1 MRRMSQRE
9 SSLVAGA
16 SLAIVAALSFGV
28 TAPIIAFAGARV
40 GPLVTAS
47 LLYAGA
53 ASSALVMSRLAPASG
68 APLER
73 RHWLRLVAMALI
85 GAGVAPTLLAWGL
98 ERTGGTAGSL
108 LLNLEAVFTAA
119 LAWAF
124 YREAIGGRVLAAL
137 TLMVLGGAVLTLS
150 GAHGG
155 GYSGLGAAA
164 VAGATLAWGVDNT
177 LSRGLSQQD
186 PVSIVGIKGA
196 LGAAATALLAWLF
209 GERLPTLAPL
219 LVLLACG
226 ASGYGLSL
234 RLYLLA
240 QRRIGAARTG
250 SIFAIAPFVGAS
262 VGLLLGDRAVG
273 YGTLLSAALFLGGLI
288 LHLTER
294 HRHRHIHPAADHD
307 HPHRH
312 DDGHH
317 DHPHDPPFV
326 GEHSHPHHHERL
338 EHDHEHA
345 PDVHHDHLHE

>member
-1 MRRMSQRE
+1 MSERG
-9 SSLVAGA
+9 SPLAAGA
-16 SLAIVAALSFGV
+16 ALALVAALSFGV
-28 TAPIIAFAGARV
+28 TAPVIAVAGASV
-40 GPLVTAS
+40 GPLTTAS

-53 ASSALVMSRLAPASG
+53 ALSALVMSRVAPSSG
-68 APLER
+68 APLGR
-73 RHWLRLVAMALI
+73 THVGRLLLIALV
-85 GAGVAPTLLAWGL
+85 GAGIAPTLLAWGL
-98 ERTGGTAGSL
+98 KHTGATAGSL

-119 LAWAF
+119 LAWLL
-124 YREAIGGRVLAAL
+124 YREAI
-137 TLMVLGGAVLTLS
+137 VLTLG

-155 GYSGLGAAA
+155 GYTGLGAAA
-164 VAGATLAWGVDNT
+164 VIGATLAWGVDNT
-177 LSRGLSQQD
+177 LSRQLSQQD
-186 PVSIVGIKGA
+186 PVLVVGIKGA
-196 LGAAATALLAWLF
+196 LGAAATALLAWLL
-209 GERLPTLAPL
+209 GEQLPAAGPL

-262 VGLLLGDRAVG
+262 VGVLLGDRALG
-273 YGTLLSAALFLGGLI
+273 HGTALSAALFLGGVI

-294 HRHRHIHPAADHD
+294 HRHAHLHPAADHD

-317 DHPHDPPFV
+317 DHQHVPPVV
-326 GEHSHPHHHERL
+326 GEHSHPHHHDRL
-338 EHDHEHA
+338 EHDHEHV